1 MTARQPDLSTA
12 AAISAESVA
21 TTAGPM
27 PAACARRS
35 TWTIIGKPEISAS
48 GLPGNRVEAMRAGMR
63 MRISA
68 IGMSP
73 RWLYGLQAA
82 PQTGYLC
89 TAHLSPAEP
98 FSDGFVRNKQ
108 NSRCRAGNLPA
119 LACGPYRLRRHLH
132 AWGAGQARL
141 RDRREGRAAGR
152 GRRRRGAKGSPDRAA
167 PRQRLAAAGRAV
179 RQGLPDLP
187 QYGERPGQ

>member
-1 MTARQPDLSTA
+1 MTARPPDLSTA

-21 TTAGPM
+21 TTTGPM
-27 PAACARRS
+27 PAAWARRS
-35 TWTIIGKPEISAS
+35 TCTIIGKPAISAS
-48 GLPGNRVEAMRAGMR
+48 GLPGNRVEAMRAGIR

-68 IGMSP
+68 ICMSP

-98 FSDGFVRNKQ
+98 FSDGLVRNKQ

-119 LACGPYRLRRHLH
+119 VACRPYRLRRHLH
-132 AWGAGQARL
+132 ACGAGKARL

-152 GRRRRGAKGSPDRAA
+152 RRRGAKGSADHAT

-179 RQGLPDLP
+179 RKSLPDLP
-187 QYGERPGQ
+187 QYGEEPG

>member
-1 MTARQPDLSTA
+1 MTARPPELSTA
-12 AAISAESVA
+12 TAISAESVA
-21 TTAGPM
+21 TTTGPM
-27 PAACARRS
+27 PAACARRR
-35 TWTIIGKPEISAS
+35 TCTIIGSPAISAS
-48 GLPGNRVEAMRAGMR
+48 GLPGNLVEAMRAGMR

-98 FSDGFVRNKQ
+98 FSDEFVRNKQ

-119 LACGPYRLRRHLH
+119 LACRPYRLRRHLH
-132 AWGAGQARL
+132 AGSPGQARL
-141 RDRREGRAAGR
+141 RDCREGGAARR
-152 GRRRRGAKGSPDRAA
+152 GRRGGAEGSADRTA
-167 PRQRLAAAGRAV
+167 PRQRLTAAGRAV

-187 QYGERPGQ
+187 QYGQGPGQ

>member
-1 MTARQPDLSTA
+1 MTARAPHLSTA

-21 TTAGPM
+21 TTTGPT

-35 TWTIIGKPEISAS
+35 TCTIIGTPAISAS
-48 GLPGNRVEAMRAGMR
+48 GLPGNLVEAMRAGIR

-68 IGMSP
+68 ICGSP

-119 LACGPYRLRRHLH
+119 VACRPYRLRRHLH
-132 AWGAGQARL
+132 ACGPGEARL
-141 RDRREGRAAGR
+141 RDRREGGAAG
-152 GRRRRGAKGSPDRAA
+152 GARRGAERSADRTA
-167 PRQRLAAAGRAV
+167 PRQRLAAAGRAG
-179 RQGLPDLP
+179 RKSLPDLP
-187 QYGERPGQ
+187 QYG

>member
-1 MTARQPDLSTA
+1 MTARPPDLSTA
-12 AAISAESVA
+12 KAISAESVA
-21 TTAGPM
+21 TTTGPM
-27 PAACARRS
+27 PAACARRR
-35 TWTIIGKPEISAS
+35 TCTIIGTPSISAS
-48 GLPGNRVEAMRAGMR
+48 GLPGNLVEAMRAGIR

-68 IGMSP
+68 ICMSP

-98 FSDGFVRNKQ
+98 FSDEFVRNKQ

-119 LACGPYRLRRHLH
+119 LACRPYRLRRHLH
-132 AWGAGQARL
+132 AGGPGEARL
-141 RDRREGRAAGR
+141 RDRCEGGAAGR
-152 GRRRRGAKGSPDRAA
+152 GRRHRGAEGSTDRAA

-179 RQGLPDLP
+179 RKS
-187 QYGERPGQ
+187 